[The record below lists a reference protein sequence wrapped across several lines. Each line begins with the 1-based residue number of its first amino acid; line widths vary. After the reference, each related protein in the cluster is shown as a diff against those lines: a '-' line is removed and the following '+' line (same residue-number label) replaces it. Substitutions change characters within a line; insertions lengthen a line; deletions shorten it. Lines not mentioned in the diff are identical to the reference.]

1 MIKKLKLHFVFL
13 LFIQVGLFF
22 LYGYQKI
29 YDARPSSIHQWRQ
42 TDCASF
48 TKNYYEEGMN
58 FFKPTIHWQG
68 NIEGKTI
75 SEFPL
80 INYTVACFWKVF
92 GEHEYI
98 YRFLILAIY
107 FVSLLFL
114 FTVVFVVS
122 GSLFYSYF
130 STSIIS
136 TSPLIAYYSFN
147 FLVDVPALSFAIISL
162 SLFFIF
168 IKSKKNNLFVLAL
181 FFATLAVLLKAS
193 SITVLLIIGIVSLIN
208 ILQFPKKLVMEQKL
222 FHGNILP
229 LVSFFASALIIY
241 FWYHFA
247 FLYNNENGN
256 GVFLLETLPVW
267 KTKDTLK
274 IVEISRLLYSVQ
286 LAMFFN
292 KGVMFMFLIFLA
304 WLLLNYKTITNYLFL
319 SLLISFV
326 SFFGFIVLFFQVFD
340 VHDYYLIN
348 SMIFP
353 IVILICL
360 GDYLKNKSFD
370 FKNTKLVTLS
380 ILIFFSNALYCS
392 SIIRLR
398 NVNQDK
404 LTKYYPFITVEE
416 KNFSDWFHYNYA
428 NTLQPF
434 ETITPYLRSLGIKR
448 TDKVISIPDPSFNI
462 TLYLMDQKGF
472 TETEKSL
479 NSDSLKVMNDID
491 LGAKYLILSD
501 TSLLRK
507 TNLKN
512 SLKNCIGQYK
522 NVFIYNLE
530 K

>member
-48 TKNYYEEGMN
+48 AKNYYEEGMN

-68 NIEGKTI
+68 NIEGKAI

-98 YRFLILAIY
+98 YRFLILFIY
-107 FVSLLFL
+107 FIAILFL
-114 FTVVFVVS
+114 FTMVYVVS
-122 GSLFYSYF
+122 NSLFYSYF
-130 STSIIS
+130 SVSIIS
-136 TSPLIAYYSFN
+136 TSPLLAYYSFN
-147 FLVDVPALSFAIISL
+147 FLADVPALSFAIISL

-168 IKSKKNNLFVLAL
+168 IKNQNQKLFILSLV
-181 FFATLAVLLKAS
+181 FATLAVLLKAS
-193 SITVLLIIGIVSLIN
+193 AISVLLIIGTLSMIN
-208 ILQFPKKLVMEQKL
+208 IFQFPKKLAIHQQL
-222 FHGNILP
+222 FRNKILP
-229 LVSFFASALIIY
+229 VSCFLASGLILF

-247 FLYNNENGN
+247 FLYNNESSN
-256 GVFLLETLPVW
+256 GVFLMETLPIW
-267 KTKDTLK
+267 KIKDTLK
-274 IVEISRLLYSVQ
+274 IIEISRLLFSVQ
-286 LAMFFN
+286 FAMFFN
-292 KGVMFMFLIFLA
+292 KGVLFMFLIFVA
-304 WLLLNYKTITNYLFL
+304 WLALNYKTITSYLL
-319 SLLISFV
+319 ISLLISLI
-326 SFFGFIVLFFQVFD
+326 SFFAFIILFFQVFD

-360 GDYLKNKSFD
+360 GDYLKNSSFD
-370 FKNTKLVTLS
+370 FKNKKLVALS
-380 ILIFFSNALYCS
+380 VLIFGSNALYCS
-392 SIIRLR
+392 SILRLR

-404 LTKYYPFITVEE
+404 ITKYYPFITVEE

-428 NTLQPF
+428 LTYKPL
-434 ETITPYLRSLGIKR
+434 ETITPYLRILGIKR
-448 TDKVISIPDPSFNI
+448 EDKVISVPDPSFNI

-479 NSDSLKVMNDID
+479 NNDSLRVKNDID
-491 LGAKYLILSD
+491 LGAKYIIIND
-501 TSLLRK
+501 TSILRK

-512 SLKNCIGQYK
+512 SLKECIGQYK
-522 NVFIYNLE
+522 NIFIYNLAL
-530 K
+530 